1 MKTTIYLNNTLWFSV
16 VVGCLIMFG
25 FISCNHRYPR
35 PDESF
40 SNIYQAKET
49 TLDHIALENDKE
61 FLVNVAE
68 IDLEEIKLGQLA
80 QHNSQQYEVRVLGKM
95 MEVLHYKSLKNIK
108 AIAKKKSISIP
119 TALSNHAID
128 TYGKLNKE
136 SKSDFD
142 FAFCNIMVLSNKDAI
157 DSLEKVLVESNDLD
171 MIQWANLMLPALR
184 SNLNQAITCKRNA
197 KSSSLRY

>member
-1 MKTTIYLNNTLWFSV
+1 MKAIIYLNSTLWFSI
-16 VVGCLIMFG
+16 VGCLIMFD
-25 FISCNHRYPR
+25 FISCNNRYPR

-49 TLDHIALENDKE
+49 ALDHIALENDKE

-80 QHNSQQYEVRVLGKM
+80 QHHSQQYEVRVLGKM
-95 MEVLHYKSLKNIK
+95 MEVLHYKSLINIK

-119 TALSNHAID
+119 TALSNRAID
-128 TYGKLNKE
+128 TYSKLNKQ

-157 DSLEKVLVESNDLD
+157 ASLEKILVESNDLD
-171 MIQWANLMLPALR
+171 MIQWATLMLPALR
-184 SNLNQAITCKRNA
+184 SNLNQAIACKRNA
-197 KSSSLRY
+197 RSSSLRY